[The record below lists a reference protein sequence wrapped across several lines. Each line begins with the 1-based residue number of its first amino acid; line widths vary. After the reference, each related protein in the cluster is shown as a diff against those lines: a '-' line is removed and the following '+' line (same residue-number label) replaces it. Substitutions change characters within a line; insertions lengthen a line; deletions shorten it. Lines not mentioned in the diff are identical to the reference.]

1 MKGKVMM
8 NCKKNNVT
16 TMLKKILCGVIL
28 FSLSLF
34 ITKIHAT
41 PLSDNSIFHNN
52 TLTTSFHTEHN
63 LHQNLPN
70 SINGVKKNAKIGD
83 FVMLKGRFVRKVD
96 TNVLE
101 FTDDGKQAVLVNFE
115 DNKAVDFI
123 KAQIEYELWGKII
136 RNDKLTFVD
145 AVSLSKIY

>member
-1 MKGKVMM
+1 MM
-8 NCKKNNVT
+8 NCKRHKVT
-16 TMLKKILCGVIL
+16 TVLEKVFSVVII
-28 FSLSLF
+28 SLSLF
-34 ITKIHAT
+34 ITKLNAS
-41 PLSDNSIFHNN
+41 PLSDNSAFHNN
-52 TLTTSFHTEHN
+52 TLTIGLHTDHT
-63 LHQNLPN
+63 LQQNLPN
-70 SINGVKKNAKIGD
+70 SISGIKKNAKVGD

-115 DNKAVDFI
+115 EGKDADFI

-145 AVSLSKIY
+145 AVSLTKKF

>member
-1 MKGKVMM
+1 MM
-8 NCKKNNVT
+8 NCKRHKVT
-16 TMLKKILCGVIL
+16 TMLEKVISVVIL
-28 FSLSLF
+28 ISLSLF
-34 ITKIHAT
+34 ITKIHAIT
-41 PLSDNSIFHNN
+41 LSDNSVFHSN
-52 TLTTSFHTEHN
+52 LTTSLHADHN
-63 LHQNLPN
+63 LEQNLPN
-70 SINGVKKNAKIGD
+70 SISGIKKNAKVGD

-115 DNKAVDFI
+115 DGKDTDFI

-145 AVSLSKIY
+145 AVSLMKKIR

>member
-1 MKGKVMM
+1 
-8 NCKKNNVT
+8 
-16 TMLKKILCGVIL
+16 MLKKVISVVIL
-28 FSLSLF
+28 ISLSLF
-34 ITKIHAT
+34 ITKIHAI
-41 PLSDNSIFHNN
+41 PLSDNSVFHNN
-52 TLTTSFHTEHN
+52 TLATSLHTDHN
-63 LHQNLPN
+63 LQQNIPN
-70 SINGVKKNAKIGD
+70 SISGIKKNAKVGD

-115 DNKAVDFI
+115 EGKDADFI

-145 AVSLSKIY
+145 AVSLTKKF

>member
-1 MKGKVMM
+1 MR
-8 NCKKNNVT
+8 NCKRYKVT
-16 TMLKKILCGVIL
+16 TMLEKVISVVIL
-28 FSLSLF
+28 ISLSIF

-41 PLSDNSIFHNN
+41 PLSDNSVFHNN
-52 TLTTSFHTEHN
+52 TLTTGLHTDHN
-63 LHQNLPN
+63 LQQNLPN
-70 SINGVKKNAKIGD
+70 SISGIKKNAKVGD

-115 DNKAVDFI
+115 DVKEINFI
-123 KAQIEYELWGKII
+123 KAQIEYELWGKIS

-145 AVSLSKIY
+145 VVSLAKGF

>member
-1 MKGKVMM
+1 
-8 NCKKNNVT
+8 
-16 TMLKKILCGVIL
+16 
-28 FSLSLF
+28 
-34 ITKIHAT
+34 
-41 PLSDNSIFHNN
+41 
-52 TLTTSFHTEHN
+52 
-63 LHQNLPN
+63 
-70 SINGVKKNAKIGD
+70 
-83 FVMLKGRFVRKVD
+83 MLKGRFVRKVD

-145 AVSLSKIY
+145 AVSLTKKF

>member
-1 MKGKVMM
+1 M
-8 NCKKNNVT
+8 NCKRHKVT
-16 TMLKKILCGVIL
+16 TVLEKVFSVVIL
-28 FSLSLF
+28 ISLSLF
-34 ITKIHAT
+34 ITKLNAT
-41 PLSDNSIFHNN
+41 PLSSDSAFHNN
-52 TLTTSFHTEHN
+52 TLTTSLHTDHT
-63 LHQNLPN
+63 LQQNLPN
-70 SINGVKKNAKIGD
+70 SISGIKKNAKVGD

-115 DNKAVDFI
+115 DVKEINFI

-145 AVSLSKIY
+145 AVSLSKR

>member
-1 MKGKVMM
+1 MR
-8 NCKKNNVT
+8 NCKRYKVT
-16 TMLKKILCGVIL
+16 TMLEKVISGVIL
-28 FSLSLF
+28 ISLSLF
-34 ITKIHAT
+34 ITKLNAT
-41 PLSDNSIFHNN
+41 PLSDNSVFHNN
-52 TLTTSFHTEHN
+52 TLATSLHTDHN
-63 LHQNLPN
+63 VQQILPN
-70 SINGVKKNAKIGD
+70 SISGIKKNAKVGD

-115 DNKAVDFI
+115 DSKDTDFI

-145 AVSLSKIY
+145 AVSLAKGF